1 MYLKED
7 NENEILQDYV
17 KEQDTQIQL
26 SLMGQGEWQQLTGDW
41 NIPEIELYTKTPTT
55 IDNSNQQSN
64 KKNFCQLQ
72 GY

>member
-26 SLMGQGEWQQLTGDW
+26 SLMRQGEWQLLTGDW
-41 NIPEIELYTKTPTT
+41 NTSEILFQNTYTKGR
-55 IDNSNQQSN
+55 I
-64 KKNFCQLQ
+64 LERL
-72 GY
+72 